1 MVLFFLQL
9 GFRSIMIV
17 KFLYQKFWLRV
28 LCDSRPQKVSIVASY
43 KYFTKYGFILGVRCR
58 VSGVRKIQM
67 AEHRKQMTE
76 DKRKTVF
83 CPQSF
88 VC

>member
-43 KYFTKYGFILGVRCR
+43 K
-58 VSGVRKIQM
+58 
-67 AEHRKQMTE
+67 
-76 DKRKTVF
+76 
-83 CPQSF
+83 
-88 VC
+88 